1 MSRVVTA
8 PLADRSP
15 SRVDAANRA
24 AVYVASKGQ
33 TGRLM
38 FIHPRS
44 QRAKVRLQTGYH
56 VVVPVADVELVA
68 EVGS

>member
-1 MSRVVTA
+1 MTVPTS
-8 PLADRSP
+8 DRAVSKA
-15 SRVDAANRA
+15 DAANRA

-38 FIHPRS
+38 FVHPRS
-44 QRAKVRLQTGYH
+44 QRAKVRLQGGYH
-56 VVVPVADVELVA
+56 VMVPVADVELVA